1 MRLIL
6 VNYSKRIDKA
16 LNVFIK
22 ARDTLITIRD
32 EVDSKYESNEA
43 MIKKLDEENVGLN
56 NLILSIDGRVK
67 AINSII

>member
-22 ARDTLITIRD
+22 ARDTLISIRD
-32 EVDSKYESNEA
+32 EVDSKYESNEI

>member
-1 MRLIL
+1 MS
-6 VNYSKRIDKA
+6 YSKRIDKA